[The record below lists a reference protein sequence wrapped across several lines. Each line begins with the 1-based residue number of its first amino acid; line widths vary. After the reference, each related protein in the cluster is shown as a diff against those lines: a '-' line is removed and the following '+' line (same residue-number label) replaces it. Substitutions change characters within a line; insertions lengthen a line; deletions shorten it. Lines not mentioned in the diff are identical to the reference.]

1 MTKERIAIISDIHAN
16 SWALKEV
23 IQDIKTKNV
32 DKILNLG
39 DSLYGPLDPKG
50 TYNLLIENNIES
62 ISGNQDRF
70 IIENVQTNTSIPT
83 LEFVKKLINDDVINW
98 LKRLPFDLIYNDIY
112 CCHGTPTNDTI
123 ALLEKINIDY
133 VDIQTN
139 EEVNSTLSKI
149 KESIVVCGH
158 SHLPRMVQT
167 KNKIIINP
175 GSIGLPAYEDELPL
189 PHKMESLSTHAKY
202 ALIDINN
209 NKINTELISIEYDFE
224 IAANVAEMNNRNDWA
239 KWIRTGRV

>member
-1 MTKERIAIISDIHAN
+1 MTTERIAIISDIHGN
-16 SWALKEV
+16 SWALREV
-23 IQDIKTKNV
+23 LQDIKTKNV
-32 DKILNLG
+32 DKTLNLG

-50 TYNLLIENNIES
+50 TYNLLVENNIES
-62 ISGNQDRF
+62 ISGNQDRI
-70 IIENVQTNTSIPT
+70 IIENIQLNSSSPT
-83 LEFVKKLINDDVINW
+83 LEFVKKSINNDVINW
-98 LKRLPFDLIYNDIY
+98 LKSLPFDLIYKDIY
-112 CCHGTPTNDTI
+112 CCHGTPTCDST

-139 EEVNSTLSKI
+139 EEITRTLSKI

-175 GSIGLPAYEDELPL
+175 GSIGLPAYKDELPV

-202 ALIDINN
+202 ALIDISN
-209 NKINTELISIEYDFE
+209 NKINTKLISIEYDFE
-224 IAANVAEMNNRNDWA
+224 KAASVAEINNRNDWA
-239 KWIRTGRV
+239 KWIRNGRA